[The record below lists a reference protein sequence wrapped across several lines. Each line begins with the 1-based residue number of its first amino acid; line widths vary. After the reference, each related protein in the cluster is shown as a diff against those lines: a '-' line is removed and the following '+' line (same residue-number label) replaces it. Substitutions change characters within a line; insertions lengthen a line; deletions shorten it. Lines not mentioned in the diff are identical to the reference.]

1 MAAAVLTTTVMLS
14 ACGTAD
20 SGPVTQRSGVEQEQA
35 AGDLPINEGADTPDA
50 EQQTRVDIDTETGC
64 VFLHGEDGEARA
76 AFWPEGFRLEDERIV
91 DREGSLVARDGDMID
106 FGGGLVP
113 MTERIGDLP
122 ANCRTDRVYIV
133 GEVDG

>member
-1 MAAAVLTTTVMLS
+1 MRNPRRVRSVLPAQADAVRLLDAPMRMAAAVLTTTVMLS

-50 EQQTRVDIDTETGC
+50 EQQTRVDIDTET
-64 VFLHGEDGEARA
+64 
-76 AFWPEGFRLEDERIV
+76 
-91 DREGSLVARDGDMID
+91 VARDGDMID
-106 FGGGLVP
+106 FGGGLVS

-133 GEVDG
+133 GEVEG

>member
-1 MAAAVLTTTVMLS
+1 MRMAAAVLTTTVMLS

-50 EQQTRVDIDTETGC
+50 EQQTRVDIDTET
-64 VFLHGEDGEARA
+64 
-76 AFWPEGFRLEDERIV
+76 
-91 DREGSLVARDGDMID
+91 VARDGDMID
-106 FGGGLVP
+106 FGGGLVS

-133 GEVDG
+133 GEVEG